1 MRGKNFYIGYKTK
14 TFVCKKIRERTVV
27 LPRGKDVYDD
37 IGLYASMVAYRKEGL
52 VGEALIMI
60 STSNL
65 SAKALDLANEFVKL
79 IDLESD

>member
-1 MRGKNFYIGYKTK
+1 
-14 TFVCKKIRERTVV
+14 
-27 LPRGKDVYDD
+27 
-37 IGLYASMVAYRKEGL
+37 MVAYRKEGL

-79 IDLESD
+79 IDLQSDLAKGYQALPRMPQRQRPT